1 MHLEKEIECVLSI
14 QVLGTSIE
22 LYARTDLYTLHT
34 QPTFDKVLK
43 MMNF

>member
-1 MHLEKEIECVLSI
+1 MHLGKEIECILNI
-14 QVLGTSIE
+14 QVLGTSIS
-22 LYARTDLYTLHT
+22 LYAPADLYTVHT